1 MPSASDELNASTRT
15 RVGLCRSK
23 PRFVSSLHMTPD
35 DTIPSSVGRCQRR
48 GSLSSASKIGFAN
61 ASPTIAIVFTFSR
74 STASRS
80 SVASNRRDSSV
91 TTEPPTASMPIELN
105 APVPCMRGQAG
116 RWTGPGPFT
125 VLRTPSRPPSS
136 GTRMMFPLFNL
147 ANRSSWRH
155 MTPLG
160 TPVVPPV

>member
-1 MPSASDELNASTRT
+1 MRRREAESACAAAS
-15 RVGLCRSK
+15 
-23 PRFVSSLHMTPD
+23 PRLVSSLHMTPEE
-35 DTIPSSVGRCQRR
+35 TMPSSVDRCQRL
-48 GSLSSASKIGFAN
+48 GSRSSASKMGFAN
-61 ASPTIAIVFTFSR
+61 ASPTIAIVFTLSR
-74 STASRS
+74 STVSRS

-91 TTEPPTASMPIELN
+91 TTEPPTASMLIELN

-125 VLRTPSRPPSS
+125 VFLTPSRPSSS
-136 GTRMMFPLFNL
+136 GTRMMLPLFNL

-155 MTPLG
+155 MTPFG